1 MVDKPHVVIHENVP
15 AFFTNILVLLLGRW
29 YDLDTAV
36 LRPLPPFPV
45 RRTRQYT
52 ILVLRDQVKLARS
65 WGKTAEQL
73 EAFARQRCR
82 VSGLAL
88 SVEDLFVARPP
99 VSMTFALTARQRQWL
114 EEYTQKF
121 PETKVYD
128 LCQNPAV
135 FARISD
141 AAHHLPTI
149 TRNAGR
155 FYSVARGRWLLPS
168 ELMLAN
174 GMPVAPWAAELAGA
188 SLRRHLIEDF
198 GTVAQT
204 NFAGNAMHLVS
215 IQSAL
220 AFVLACSTCILEVSS
235 SASDVGGGGGVAA
248 PPPTHAP

>member
-1 MVDKPHVVIHENVP
+1 MVDKPHIVIHENVP
-15 AFFTNILVLLLGRW
+15 AFFTNLLVLLLGRW

-52 ILVLRDQVKLARS
+52 ILVLRDQVKLTRS
-65 WGKTAEQL
+65 WAITAAQL

-82 VSGLAL
+82 VSGRLAL
-88 SVEDLFVARPP
+88 TVEDLFVARPP
-99 VSMTFALTARQRQWL
+99 TSMTFALTARQQEWL

-121 PETKVYD
+121 PENKVYD

-168 ELMLAN
+168 ELLLAN

-204 NFAGNAMHLVS
+204 NFAGNAMHLAS

-220 AFVLACSTCILEVSS
+220 AFVLVCSTCTLEVSS
-235 SASDVGGGGGVAA
+235 SASEVGGVAA
-248 PPPTHAP
+248 PPPEAPPL